1 MTMVQ
6 APEAR
11 TMDRPDDAPANKPD
25 ALAPLMAP
33 LLEQMAADPNTRVK
47 VLQQLL
53 GEAACRNIGI
63 YPIPPGFKLSVV
75 IPVYNE
81 ERWLAE
87 LVRRVQAVEIPKE
100 LILVNDCSKDNTPA
114 ILAQLEKQY
123 DNVRVF
129 HQPKNMGK
137 GAALREGFKHCTGD
151 LVIVQDAD
159 WEYDPAEYPKLI
171 QPILDGRADVVIGS
185 RFIGESHRVLYYWH
199 SVGNKVLTT
208 LSNWCTNLNLTD
220 METCYKVFKREVIQG
235 LNLKSNRFGFE
246 PEVTAKI
253 ARKRK
258 GQPPWRIYEVP
269 ISYSGRTYEEG
280 KKIGMKDGFQALY
293 CIIRYWLRD

>member
-1 MTMVQ
+1 MMVP

-11 TMDRPDDAPANKPD
+11 TMDKPNEQPAKKSED
-25 ALAPLMAP
+25 LAPLVAP
-33 LLEQMAADPNTRVK
+33 LLARIASDPNARAA
-47 VLQQLL
+47 VLHQLL

-75 IPVYNE
+75 IPVFNE

-100 LILVNDCSKDNTPA
+100 LILVNDCSTDGTPA
-114 ILAQLEKQY
+114 ILTQLEKQY

-129 HQPKNMGK
+129 NQPKNMGK

-151 LVIVQDAD
+151 VVVVQDAD
-159 WEYDPAEYPKLI
+159 WEYDPSEFPKLI

-199 SVGNKVLTT
+199 SVANRWLTT
-208 LSNWCTNLNLTD
+208 LSNWFTNLNLTD
-220 METCYKVFKREVIQG
+220 METCYKVFRREVIQSIT
-235 LNLKSNRFGFE
+235 LKSNRFGFE

-280 KKIGMKDGFQALY
+280 KKIGMKDAFQALY
-293 CIIRYWLRD
+293 CIVRFWIAN

>member
-1 MTMVQ
+1 MSSLI

-11 TMDRPDDAPANKPD
+11 TVDRTDGPNGQPD
-25 ALAPLMAP
+25 ALAH
-33 LLEQMAADPNTRVK
+33 LLDHLAADPARRVE
-47 VLQQLL
+47 VLEKLL
-53 GEAACRNIGI
+53 GVPACRQVGI

-100 LILVNDCSKDNTPA
+100 LVLVNDCSTDGTPA
-114 ILAQLEKQY
+114 ILNQLEKQY
-123 DNVRVF
+123 DNLRVF
-129 HQPKNMGK
+129 HQPRNQGK

-151 LVIVQDAD
+151 VVIVQDAD

-171 QPILDGRADVVIGS
+171 QPIVDGRADVVFGS

-199 SVGNKVLTT
+199 SVANKALTT
-208 LSNWCTNLNLTD
+208 LSNWFTNLNLTD

-235 LNLKSNRFGFE
+235 ITLKSDRFGFE

-258 GQPPWRIYEVP
+258 GQPPWRVYEVP

-280 KKIGMKDGFQALY
+280 KKIGLKDAFQALY
-293 CIIRYWLRD
+293 CIVRYWIKD

>member
-1 MTMVQ
+1 MIVAN

-11 TMDRPDDAPANKPD
+11 TVDLPERTPTERASETPD
-25 ALAPLMAP
+25 ALGQLVEQLAKNPARRVEV
-33 LLEQMAADPNTRVK
+33 LEK
-47 VLQQLL
+47 LL
-53 GEAACRNIGI
+53 GVPACRNIGI

-75 IPVYNE
+75 IPVFNE

-100 LILVNDCSKDNTPA
+100 LILVNDCSTDGTAA
-114 ILAQLEKQY
+114 ILAQLETQY
-123 DNVRVF
+123 DNVRVI
-129 HQPKNMGK
+129 HQPKNRGK

-151 LVIVQDAD
+151 VVIVQDAD

-171 QPILDGRADVVIGS
+171 QPILEGRADAVFGS

-199 SVGNKVLTT
+199 SVANRALTL
-208 LSNWCTNLNLTD
+208 LSNWFTNLNLTD

-235 LNLKSNRFGFE
+235 INLKSNRFGFE
-246 PEVTAKI
+246 PEVVAKV

-258 GQPPWRIYEVP
+258 GQAPWRVFEVP

-280 KKIGMKDGFQALY
+280 KKIRLKDAFQALY
-293 CIIRYWLRD
+293 CIVRYWIKD